1 MSNLIIVDK
10 NKFSEEMKQTHSD
23 SAIRSA
29 TFALS
34 YAQVKGE
41 DALEQYILQEKCNN
55 DKLLDEQNRLLKRN
69 EKYQKLIE
77 RLSEA

>member
-10 NKFSEEMKQTHSD
+10 NKFSEEMKLTHSD

-41 DALEQYILQEKCNN
+41 GALEQYILQEKWNN

>member
-10 NKFSEEMKQTHSD
+10 NKFNEEMQLTHSD

-29 TFALS
+29 SFALS

-41 DALEQYILQEKCNN
+41 DALEQYIIQEKRKN
-55 DKLLDEQNRLLKRN
+55 DKLLDEQNKLVKRN
-69 EKYQKLIE
+69 ERYQKLIE
-77 RLSEA
+77 MLN